1 VPSLVR
7 INVTPM
13 KGAALLHPERVHLG
27 RSGIAGNRRFFLVT
41 PDGGLFSGG
50 DHGPLVRI
58 VATIVEQDLRL
69 AFPDGALAQ
78 GRADDLGEPL
88 DIDFYGRHVPARAVR
103 GPFDASLTAFV
114 GRPVRLVRADRET
127 DGVDV
132 EPLTLVSL
140 ASVRD
145 LARRGGRAEL
155 DAAHFRMNLELE
167 GTSPYEEDG
176 WEGARLRIGGAT
188 LSILGQVPRCV
199 VTTQSPATGEKD
211 WDTLTQ
217 IAKYRPR
224 IHGDGGLPFGMYA
237 AVLAPGEVAVGD
249 EVVLL
254 G

>member
-1 VPSLVR
+1 
-7 INVTPM
+7 
-13 KGAALLHPERVHLG
+13 
-27 RSGIAGNRRFFLVT
+27 
-41 PDGGLFSGG
+41 
-50 DHGPLVRI
+50 
-58 VATIVEQDLRL
+58 
-69 AFPDGALAQ
+69 
-78 GRADDLGEPL
+78 
-88 DIDFYGRHVPARAVR
+88 
-103 GPFDASLTAFV
+103 
-114 GRPVRLVRADRET
+114 VRADRET

-167 GTSPYEEDG
+167 GTTPYEEDG

-237 AVLAPGEVAVGD
+237 AVLAPGEIAVGD